1 MIIRGLCQ
9 NFIIRRGKIY
19 KPRTGL
25 KLNKKSRMDIRKQSG
40 KSRGRYPIKGI
51 ERHTPVQEDTFFQAQ
66 YPIKGIERNL

>member
-25 KLNKKSRMDIRKQSG
+25 KLNKKFRMDIRKQSG
-40 KSRGRYPIKGI
+40 KSRGRHVIKEIESFVFAILSPIALTCHKG
-51 ERHTPVQEDTFFQAQ
+51 
-66 YPIKGIERNL
+66 N